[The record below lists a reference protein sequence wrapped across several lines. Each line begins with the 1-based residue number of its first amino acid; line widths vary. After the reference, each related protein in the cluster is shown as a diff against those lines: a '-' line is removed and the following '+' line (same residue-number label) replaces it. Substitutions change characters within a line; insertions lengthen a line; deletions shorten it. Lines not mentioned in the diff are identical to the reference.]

1 MTDFRYSRFHSP
13 ALVWAFFLNAL
24 FFSNV
29 HGDQLIQSDVE
40 ISNINPSAVNVESM
54 GFDGWGLNDEETER
68 YQKIMEGP
76 RGSWTPNLDPLHV
89 LGMNAETEKERRYYA
104 KRLAVMEHDR
114 LVRERTF
121 ELVYLRAYAQLYPNE
136 SLYVTPPPIAQ
147 ERQGSGRKTLKVTLP
162 CDNGST
168 CFARIAPTLANA
180 TSRPVDLYFFGM
192 KSVDDIQAWAKQI
205 GIDPEWVRAKSITLN
220 LGEELPE

>member
-1 MTDFRYSRFHSP
+1 MTNFSCSRFYAP
-13 ALVWAFFLNAL
+13 ALVWAFFLSAH

-29 HGDQLIQSDVE
+29 YADQLIQSDVE
-40 ISNINPSAVNVESM
+40 ISTINPSAVNVESM
-54 GFDGWGLNDEETER
+54 GFDGWGLNEEETER
-68 YQKIMEGP
+68 YRKIMEGP
-76 RGSWTPNLDPLHV
+76 RGNWSPKLDPLHV
-89 LGMNAETEKERRYYA
+89 LGINAETEQERRHYA
-104 KRLAVMEHDR
+104 KRQAVIEHDR
-114 LVRERTF
+114 LVRERAF
-121 ELVYLRAYAQLYPNE
+121 ELVYLREYARLYPKE

-147 ERQGSGRKTLKVTLP
+147 KRQGNGRKTLKVTLP
-162 CDNGST
+162 CDNGSA